1 MAAGWCE
8 VLSFFF
14 HSKRVVSYLPLF
26 ELADVFMRFDHIPGL
41 ISGAFGPREMLG
53 KRSPTISVKPDKV
66 GAASRR

>member
-1 MAAGWCE
+1 
-8 VLSFFF
+8 VRFFLFSFIP
-14 HSKRVVSYLPLF
+14 SGSLAIYRSF